1 MSKTQKILAL
11 LKKGKD
17 IKEIAKTVR
26 VKPAYV
32 YYIRWKDKT
41 GGKAKT
47 SRKKKVSRL
56 ARAAIL
62 TTKEVNALFKP
73 LPDLVNSPP
82 HYKAG
87 GVETIDFIES
97 KDFNYRLGNVIK
109 YVSRAGRKVD
119 SDPVQDLE
127 KAMWYL
133 QREINARKEA

>member
-97 KDFNYRLGNVIK
+97 KDFNYLLGNVIK

>member
-82 HYKAG
+82 HYKTG